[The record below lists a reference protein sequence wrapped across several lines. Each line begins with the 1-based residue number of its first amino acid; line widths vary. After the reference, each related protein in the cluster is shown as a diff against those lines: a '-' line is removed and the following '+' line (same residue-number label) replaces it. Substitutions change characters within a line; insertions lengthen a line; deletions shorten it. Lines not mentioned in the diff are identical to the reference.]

1 MQDPVNP
8 ESEPVLSEREPVVA
22 EEETV
27 VPTTPEAEK
36 DVEKKAEE
44 AVPPTELTREE
55 IEKQAQDALNAEIL
69 AAQADAERIA
79 AIEKTVAENLG
90 VEPTVDNGPSAGG
103 DQSFEATN
111 DDFQAAIAEGRGA
124 LAAAHAEGQ
133 GSDGNVAVIPA
144 AMETAVVHTDETASA
159 RPIASLEG
167 DESAPDTPQE
177 ISETFQEAVVV
188 QEQALSLS
196 VSLERS
202 GLVGIIPSKTELL
215 SYLPKD
221 SPLLLPSN
229 ERSNL
234 SPEQAVRAEVDA
246 YGLMLTA
253 MASLDLQNFSTPDDP
268 AKAAAQ
274 LDTLADMF
282 DGADRLRQD
291 IPNGAREALNTAMR
305 DAATRAVSAPSRLS
319 SDAEVGIWVNEMH
332 TNLPN
337 TIRNIA
343 KSLREGTKP
352 ELLQAA

>member
-8 ESEPVLSEREPVVA
+8 ESEPVVA
-22 EEETV
+22 AEETV
-27 VPTTPEAEK
+27 VPVTPEAEK
-36 DVEKKAEE
+36 GVEEKVEVA
-44 AVPPTELTREE
+44 APPAELTEE
-55 IEKQAQDALNAEIL
+55 EVAKQAQEALDAEIL
-69 AAQADAERIA
+69 AAKADEERIA

-111 DDFQAAIAEGRGA
+111 DEFQAAIAEGRGA
-124 LAAAHAEGQ
+124 LAAAHAEGL
-133 GSDGNVAVIPA
+133 GSDGNTAIIPA
-144 AMETAVVHTDETASA
+144 ATETVVVHTDETASA

-177 ISETFQEAVVV
+177 ISETFQGAVIVE
-188 QEQALSLS
+188 EQALSLS

-202 GLVGIIPSKTELL
+202 GLVGIMPSKTELL
-215 SYLPKD
+215 SWLPKD
-221 SPLLLPSN
+221 SPLLLPTN
-229 ERSNL
+229 ERGNL

-253 MASLDLQNFSTPDDP
+253 MASLDLQNLSTPDDP
-268 AKAAAQ
+268 VKAAAE
-274 LDTLADMF
+274 LDALADMF
-282 DGADRLRQD
+282 DGADRMRQD
-291 IPNGAREALNTAMR
+291 IPDGAREALNAAMR